1 MLLYTETVNVIIEDI
16 KTCLKLDNK
25 DINIKMKKKF
35 FLNKVLKKL
44 RTTTQEKIVFGFIEL
59 VFI

>member
-25 DINIKMKKKF
+25 DINIKMKNF
-35 FLNKVLKKL
+35 FFK
-44 RTTTQEKIVFGFIEL
+44 
-59 VFI
+59 